1 MGSSGDISPPSDT
14 TAFEPQGAAS
24 DRHVLAVHRGVSI
37 GFVLRRVLGVPQPY
51 EHLLTPDRRQRLL
64 AGQAVALNGGRYA
77 IAQGGQ
83 RRCELHDMLVL
94 VLVPQF
100 APFQVIAVP
109 ATRREA
115 VIEEQRIMRDDPE
128 PTERDKLLEET
139 HKRSMELVKRIEG
152 MMLAVVKTQVTVE
165 IFMTELLEAHARDP
179 QRFFFTGQ
187 KIKECKEKIDP
198 PEVGQSI
205 WELLSLCSYVRN
217 ELVHSLNTEKIKEA
231 SDNVREAYIAV
242 TPHEDRKQEIRD
254 ASDTDVVTKALRH
267 CGGFIVVATGAKI
280 AANKK
285 G

>member
-1 MGSSGDISPPSDT
+1 
-14 TAFEPQGAAS
+14 
-24 DRHVLAVHRGVSI
+24 
-37 GFVLRRVLGVPQPY
+37 
-51 EHLLTPDRRQRLL
+51 
-64 AGQAVALNGGRYA
+64 
-77 IAQGGQ
+77 
-83 RRCELHDMLVL
+83 
-94 VLVPQF
+94 
-100 APFQVIAVP
+100 
-109 ATRREA
+109 
-115 VIEEQRIMRDDPE
+115 
-128 PTERDKLLEET
+128 
-139 HKRSMELVKRIEG
+139 
-152 MMLAVVKTQVTVE
+152 MLAVVKTQVTVE